1 MFSHLENLL
10 VSYSTKMPLELF
22 AFFASVVE
30 EIIAPIPSPVVMIV
44 TGSLASI
51 QGKTFIYLF
60 VLTLIGALGKLLG
73 STIVYFIADK
83 VEDLFSGILEKFFKV
98 THADIES
105 FGKKFTGSSRDYVI
119 MFLMRALPIIPS
131 SLVSIGSG
139 VLKIP
144 LKVFV
149 VSTLLGSIVRDFIY
163 IYFGFA
169 GISALGNFIKHSESI
184 ESYIQTISIAFI
196 FVVFMI
202 IYLKRRKVEKP

>member
-1 MFSHLENLL
+1 
-10 VSYSTKMPLELF
+10 MPLELF

-30 EIIAPIPSPVVMIV
+30 EIVAPIPSPVVMIV
-44 TGSLASI
+44 TGSLAYI

-73 STIVYFIADK
+73 STVVYFIADK

-98 THADIES
+98 THEDIES
-105 FGKKFTGSSRDYVI
+105 FGKKFTGSYRDYFI
-119 MFLMRALPIIPS
+119 MFLARALPIIPS

-144 LKVFV
+144 LKVFII
-149 VSTLLGSIVRDFIY
+149 STLLGSLVRDFIY

-169 GISALGNFIKHSESI
+169 GISVLGDFIKHSESI
-184 ESYIQTISIAFI
+184 ESYIQIISLLAI
-196 FVVFMI
+196 FVVLI
-202 IYLKRRKVEKP
+202 VVYLKRSKKSKVSN